1 MQRELPMQQ
10 FCTMGMSFSVLAR
23 PELKKPENIALKTQ
37 YFDSHTDG
45 LDDFAL
51 MTAMHATIISY

>member
-1 MQRELPMQQ
+1 MQQ